1 MGKLILRWI
10 LMAVSILAASYVSKA
25 LNLGFE
31 AHVETFTDGLKLL
44 VGVAVLGFLNAT
56 LGRVIKF
63 FTLPITCLTLGLF
76 ALVVNAA
83 VFFAAAKLNLGFHIT
98 EPSDARGFFAAFVA
112 SILVSF
118 INGVLGVFLPDDKD
132 D

>member
-1 MGKLILRWI
+1 
-10 LMAVSILAASYVSKA
+10 MAVSILAASYVSKA

-31 AHVETFTDGLKLL
+31 AHVETFADWVKLL
-44 VGVAVLGFLNAT
+44 LGVAVLGFLNAT

-63 FTLPITCLTLGLF
+63 LTLPITCLTLGFF

-83 VFFAAAKLNLGFHIT
+83 VFYAAARLDLGFRIT
-98 EPSDARGFFAAFVA
+98 ETSVFRGFMAALVA
-112 SILVSF
+112 SVLVSF
-118 INGVLGVFLPDDKD
+118 INGVLGVFLPDDRD